1 MLSTGL
7 LVETISKRYSNRFLV
22 LSETIEESQNF
33 SETLLFDNQ
42 QVKTITVTVVILL
55 THDKA
60 NQRKPK
66 ILVVS

>member
-1 MLSTGL
+1 
-7 LVETISKRYSNRFLV
+7 